1 MLKQVEMKLQ
11 ELNKKKA
18 EQYYKKKET
27 DLETWGLTARK
38 GEPPIVVT
46 DEEYEAL
53 VKAGNGLSSR
63 NGVAILLNIVAVTV
77 LIFSIIGAFLLN
89 VLSEEAGFF
98 YSIVLVICGIVF
110 TTILG
115 GLAEAIKLL
124 QQLIDDRPSEIPGE
138 YTVKQ
143 STALQQNAVPQQPP
157 TMYQQQSVYQQPPQ
171 YQPPTYQQPPV
182 YQQAPPVY
190 QPPQYQ
196 PSQYQPSY
204 TPPSFD
210 EDDIFKANA
219 PVQFGE

>member
-89 VLSEEAGFF
+89 VLSEDAGFF

-138 YTVKQ
+138 YSVKQ
-143 STALQQNAVPQQPP
+143 STAVQQNAAPQQPP

-171 YQPPTYQQPPV
+171 YQPPTYQQQSV

-196 PSQYQPSY
+196 PSQYQPPY